1 MYSEMYGTLNSA
13 IYSLLFW
20 WALFLVL
27 QRVTNRYPES
37 NSWKRDILVTFIQ
50 SALVIVLLP
59 VLASFFRN

>member
-1 MYSEMYGTLNSA
+1 MYSEMYGNLSSA

-27 QRVTNRYPES
+27 QRVTNRYPKP
-37 NSWKRDILVTFIQ
+37 NSWKRDILLTLIQ

-59 VLASFFRN
+59 VLASLFRN